1 LDLISAEPFPA
12 LASTT
17 CDEETSSLS
26 RAAERTRLIDAY
38 DREYLVLP
46 ADRIERRRAAHRL
59 RYQVYCLENPFED
72 RSEHP
77 DGLEEDEFD
86 GHAVQSLLQRRADG
100 TVIGTVRLILPDPR
114 DVRGVL
120 PFHRLCRPRVPLVDL
135 LLPVG
140 SMAEVSRF
148 CISKELRRLRPG
160 GASASTLARYATL
173 GLIRSLLENSIDNGI
188 SHWCMVVEPP
198 LLRFLSAL
206 GLQFY
211 PLGPLVEHHGRRQP
225 CHADLTI
232 LLKGVRERRREVWEV
247 ITDDGRLVPP
257 PAVPSYREGD
267 APRAEPARA
276 GSSSGLEPGQAGLA
290 ALA

>member
-1 LDLISAEPFPA
+1 MDLISAEPFPNV
-12 LASTT
+12 STT
-17 CDEETSSLS
+17 CDDETSSIS
-26 RAAERTRLIDAY
+26 RAERTRLIDAY

-86 GHAVQSLLQRRADG
+86 DHAVQSLLQRRADG
-100 TVIGTVRLILPDPR
+100 TVIGTVRLILPDPG

-148 CISKELRRLRPG
+148 CISKELRRQRP

-173 GLIRSLLENSIDNGI
+173 GLIRSLLENSIDNEI
-188 SHWCMVVEPP
+188 SHWCMVVEPA

-211 PLGPLVEHHGRRQP
+211 PLGPLVDHHGRRQP

-232 LLKGVRERRREVWEV
+232 LLNGVRERRREVWEV

-257 PAVPSYREGD
+257 PAVPSYRKGEGQRD
-267 APRAEPARA
+267 ELARA
-276 GSSSGLEPGQAGLA
+276 GSAGGPGSSRAGLA
-290 ALA
+290 LA